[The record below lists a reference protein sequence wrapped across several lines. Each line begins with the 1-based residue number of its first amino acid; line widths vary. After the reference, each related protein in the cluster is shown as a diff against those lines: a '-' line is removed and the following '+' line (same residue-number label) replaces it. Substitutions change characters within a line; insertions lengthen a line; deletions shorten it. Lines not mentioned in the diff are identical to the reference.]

1 LRCVLGDDDLDRIF
15 RALGRERRRVEEKGD
30 MDYPSLI
37 LREFIKEPEFIKLA
51 VKNIIRY
58 MYIYG
63 RWSKY

>member
-1 LRCVLGDDDLDRIF
+1 
-15 RALGRERRRVEEKGD
+15 